1 MTAEP
6 QPQPTPWG
14 LVVLLGSLT
23 AMGPVAIDMYLPSL
37 PAIGA
42 GLHATAGE
50 TQATV
55 SAFLAG
61 MAVGQLFYG
70 PASDRLGRR
79 SPILFGTVVYVAASI
94 ACGFAISPAMLIGG
108 RFVQALGAC
117 AGGVVARAVV
127 RDRFGHTETARM
139 LSLLMLIMGLAPI
152 LAPLLGGAL
161 LGLGGWRL
169 NFWFMASFGVA
180 VGLAALLRLKESRSD
195 ETTAHAAT
203 ESPVQA
209 YLALMREPRL
219 VGYALAG
226 ALNGATLFTYIASS
240 PDLLIKTYG
249 IAPAAF
255 GWVFGL
261 NAVGIIGSNQVN
273 RFLLRRRTV
282 DQVLARASLIAVG
295 VAILLMIAAV
305 TGIGERW
312 SVLPL
317 LLLLLSTY
325 GFLQGNTMAGAL
337 NVDPRRAGAISAL
350 MGAVSFGM
358 GSLASAAAGLLH
370 DGTPR
375 PMAMVMLVALAGSAA
390 SLRFLA
396 LPKRRLAVP

>member
-1 MTAEP
+1 
-6 QPQPTPWG
+6 
-14 LVVLLGSLT
+14 
-23 AMGPVAIDMYLPSL
+23 MGPVAIDMYLPSL
-37 PAIGA
+37 PAIGV
-42 GLHATAGE
+42 GLHATASE

-79 SPILFGTVVYVAASI
+79 GPILLGTVIFVAASI
-94 ACGFAISPAMLIGG
+94 ACGLAVSPIMLIGG

-180 VGLAALLRLKESRSD
+180 VGLAALFRLKESRSE

-209 YLALMREPRL
+209 YLALLREPRL

-282 DQVLARASLIAVG
+282 DEVLARASLIAVG
-295 VAILLMIAAV
+295 VAILLVLAAV

-390 SLRFLA
+390 ALHFLA
-396 LPKRRLAVP
+396 LPKRRFAVP